1 MATPAPAERLDLLHG
16 PVQVNAPFLVND
28 ERVRTGLGEGFE
40 KLVGVVDH
48 QMHFE
53 GQPRDGPQPLD
64 DDRAEGQVGNEVAV
78 HYVDVNSI
86 GPPLLR
92 LAHLLCQ
99 AGHIGREN

>member
-48 QMHFE
+48 EMHFE

-78 HYVDVNSI
+78 HYVDVNSV